1 MRAIK
6 GLPSSAPPT
15 SLEVAASALQGG
27 YRGTGVLVMLLLG
40 LVLVAL
46 VVTAA
51 LPLSDPTNATA
62 QDNVRLARSVIGFL
76 ALSVLGLGLVA
87 SVFAFGWEG
96 YVPRR
101 TGAQRLALEGTLL
114 VGPGVAAAVSVIA
127 ERWTRSRSAAR
138 TLVLGSL
145 AVVTALGLT
154 TSAYLSEPL
163 ARQRPD
169 RETLAALSSLD
180 LPRGSVVL
188 TNAYTEGFLARVTGA
203 SGLLEGRA
211 PYTYPELLDRANTLL
226 RGGQEYFAS
235 PRRSFE
241 FLEEHGVD
249 YLVVTDRRSF
259 ALGTSNVFRTP
270 VRRPALATDPRLR
283 LVLRT
288 DDVAV
293 FEVL

>member
-1 MRAIK
+1 
-6 GLPSSAPPT
+6 
-15 SLEVAASALQGG
+15 
-27 YRGTGVLVMLLLG
+27 
-40 LVLVAL
+40 
-46 VVTAA
+46 
-51 LPLSDPTNATA
+51 
-62 QDNVRLARSVIGFL
+62 
-76 ALSVLGLGLVA
+76 
-87 SVFAFGWEG
+87 
-96 YVPRR
+96 
-101 TGAQRLALEGTLL
+101 
-114 VGPGVAAAVSVIA
+114 
-127 ERWTRSRSAAR
+127 
-138 TLVLGSL
+138 
-145 AVVTALGLT
+145 
-154 TSAYLSEPL
+154 
-163 ARQRPD
+163 
-169 RETLAALSSLD
+169 LSSLD

-188 TNAYTEGFLARVTGA
+188 TNAYTEGFLARVTGV

-293 FEVL
+293 FEVLEPPA